1 MFQIFNLSIQQSPG
15 ATIKKEHQRHLL
27 NFDRNSIFHT
37 RSFREPIWL
46 VKFSVRSMSGVCQSV
61 ASTKSKET
69 VLEKKTLKTRPYFQP
84 SFKLLTVLMD
94 VYDFKNERTLYSS
107 RKTKNDGIKNKET
120 SRECMIIIKIPRTV
134 VRFQLIGKGNQ
145 STARITKFKDNLFF
159 VDNVDQ
165 IELSVDLVF

>member
-1 MFQIFNLSIQQSPG
+1 
-15 ATIKKEHQRHLL
+15 
-27 NFDRNSIFHT
+27 
-37 RSFREPIWL
+37 
-46 VKFSVRSMSGVCQSV
+46 
-61 ASTKSKET
+61 
-69 VLEKKTLKTRPYFQP
+69 
-84 SFKLLTVLMD
+84 MD